1 MLSARVLPVVAVQI
15 APEDPA
21 PALEERLLRA
31 CSVGLQR
38 ARCVSARDAG
48 AEARAIA
55 VVSWDTSKHV
65 SIEVGLANVAE
76 PIWLSRELD
85 FAAADPVAERWRA
98 VGFTIAL
105 LVDDPRFWSKI
116 EAEAEALAEALDAE
130 RVESVAP
137 ERPVTTADVGAP
149 ILLELRAL
157 TGAGIVSGPWRW
169 GAELRLAIPLSP
181 VFFVTSSVNY
191 ALTADSSLDV
201 RWFDAS
207 LGVGVYAGSLLADID
222 SRIRL
227 ELLVENVAVTAR
239 LENLTGHQST
249 WIPGASLGGDLLWA
263 IDEPWVVSTR
273 ADVFWLDGSTVVT
286 RVGQRLG
293 ATAGAGVMLGLGA
306 GYRF

>member
-1 MLSARVLPVVAVQI
+1 MLVARVLPVVAVQI

-38 ARCVSARDAG
+38 ARCVSARDAA

-55 VVSWDTSKHV
+55 VVSWDTSTHV

-85 FAAADPVAERWRA
+85 FAADDPEAERWRA

-105 LVDDPRFWSKI
+105 LVDDQRFWSKI
-116 EAEAEALAEALDAE
+116 EAEAEALEAE

-137 ERPVTTADVGAP
+137 ERPVTAADVATP
-149 ILLELRAL
+149 MLLELRAL
-157 TGAGIVSGPWRW
+157 TGAGVVSGPWRW

-191 ALTADSSLDV
+191 ALAGDRSLDV

-222 SRIRL
+222 GRIRL

-249 WIPGASLGGDLLWA
+249 WVPGASLGGDLLWA
-263 IDEPWVVSTR
+263 ISDPWVVSTR

-306 GYRF
+306 GYHF